1 MKKRKTIIVCAAI
14 AVVLLAALGYA
25 VLREPFVRT
34 ETVLAEGLS
43 TQTTLYTPGFR
54 KTGKNDFLPRRHH
67 MAMKRQDTRRRGR
80 MVDALKPKEGKI
92 LLIPEANRPA
102 IQAYM
107 RTTPDGVNMNR
118 VYPGDTEGNDVEK
131 LCAQITAL
139 IACEQP
145 VAVIDMHEGFNFYG
159 VEGSI
164 GNSIVAGAGRRELPA
179 ASGYSGLR
187 QQPKRGLRAF
197 TYDTNAP
204 KGSLNREM
212 HHLLGV
218 DTYTIETSQ
227 KLPLETRIRQQLT
240 FVEGLLTLYGIPY
253 QMDLPQ

>member
-1 MKKRKTIIVCAAI
+1 
-14 AVVLLAALGYA
+14 
-25 VLREPFVRT
+25 
-34 ETVLAEGLS
+34 
-43 TQTTLYTPGFR
+43 
-54 KTGKNDFLPRRHH
+54 
-67 MAMKRQDTRRRGR
+67 
-80 MVDALKPKEGKI
+80 
-92 LLIPEANRPA
+92 
-102 IQAYM
+102 
-107 RTTPDGVNMNR
+107 MNR

-139 IACEQP
+139 DCRATTGCRHRH
-145 VAVIDMHEGFNFYG
+145 A
-159 VEGSI
+159 
-164 GNSIVAGAGRRELPA
+164 RRIQFLRRRGKLGKQHRCGGWTRR
-179 ASGYSGLR
+179 ASCCFRIFWITSTAETGD
-187 QQPKRGLRAF
+187 LRAF